1 MTYRNKNGKF
11 CTEQEYYENFFGNC
25 NYSQLEMSFT
35 KDEDLVT
42 AVSKKD
48 TYTLCVKVEAFYDVN
63 VQASSFEEAMSKVK
77 SLDSYTL
84 LTETIPVDCKES
96 ELTAILKQDS

>member
-1 MTYRNKNGKF
+1 MIYRNKNGQF
-11 CTEQEYYENFFGNC
+11 CSEQEYYENFFGNC
-25 NYSQLEMSFT
+25 SEQQLTMDFSTTGMNYT
-35 KDEDLVT
+35 
-42 AVSKKD
+42 KD

-84 LTETIPVDCKES
+84 LTETIPVDCKEV